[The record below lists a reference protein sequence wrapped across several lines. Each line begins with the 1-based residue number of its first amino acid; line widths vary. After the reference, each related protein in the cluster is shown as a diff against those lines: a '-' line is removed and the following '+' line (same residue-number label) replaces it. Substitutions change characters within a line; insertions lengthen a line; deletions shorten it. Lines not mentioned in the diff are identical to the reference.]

1 MARRGAK
8 LSGAQFVGAVQTAGI
23 VVIAAMLILTGRR
36 VTRAIDIGVA
46 KLTETL
52 GSVAKTQSQLE
63 QNVRRIWE
71 RIDTVEGRMTRLE
84 KRVNGSPSGNMS

>member
-1 MARRGAK
+1 M
-8 LSGAQFVGAVQTAGI
+8 SGAEFVGAVQTAVI
-23 VVIAAMLILTGRR
+23 VVIAGMLVLTGRR

-52 GSVAKTQSQLE
+52 GGLAKTQSQLE

-84 KRVNGSPSGNMS
+84 KRISDASPSGNMS